1 MAWQTILGH
10 DAIVEKFRH
19 SLTTGRMGSTFLFV
33 GPAGIGK
40 RTFALKLA
48 QSLLCQRA
56 GDETLDPC
64 GHCPACVQV
73 SSQSHPDLEMI
84 RKPDDKSF
92 IPIELLIGDKQHR
105 MREGLCARIAM
116 KPMEGGR
123 RIAIIDDADHLNQ
136 EGANCLLKTL
146 EEPPPRSILILIGT
160 SPQRQLPTIRSR
172 CQIIRFQPLQPE
184 FTKQLIL
191 QTGLAETDPQAAQ
204 LAVMCEGSLVKA
216 RELSDPAYA
225 EFRSQLYERLATTDW
240 LASELAKFAG
250 EFVDEA
256 GKEHSAKR
264 TRLRLVIEMTT
275 AFYRQLLHALLGSSS
290 SDDDELTRNVNRL
303 LPLWS
308 QDIEAA
314 MACVDRCLVARQ
326 DVDRN
331 VNQATNIEAWLD
343 DVCQSGRHG
352 ASAISPSV
360 VAT

>member
-1 MAWQTILGH
+1 MAWQNILGH

-19 SLTTGRMGSTFLFV
+19 SLVSGRMGSTFLFV

-48 QSLLCQRA
+48 QSLLCQRSTEEA
-56 GDETLDPC
+56 LDPC
-64 GHCPACVQV
+64 GACPACLQV

-84 RKPDDKSF
+84 RKPADKNF
-92 IPIELLIGDKQHR
+92 IPLDLLIGDKQHR

-172 CQIIRFQPLQPE
+172 CQIITFQPPPPE
-184 FTKQLIL
+184 LAKQLIL
-191 QTGLAETDPQAAQ
+191 QTGLASTDEQAAQ
-204 LAVMCEGSLVKA
+204 LAMMCEGSLVTA
-216 RELSDPAYA
+216 AELSDPAYA
-225 EFRSQLYERLATTDW
+225 EFRSQLYATLATTDW
-240 LASELAKFAG
+240 LASEVAKQIG

-256 GKEHSAKR
+256 GKEQSAKR

-275 AFYRQLLHALLGSSS
+275 TFYRQLLLTLLGSAIA
-290 SDDDELTRNVNRL
+290 DDKELVRQVDRL
-303 LPLWS
+303 VTFWS
-308 QDIEAA
+308 QDIEAV
-314 MACVDRCLVARQ
+314 MACIDRCLRARQ

-331 VNQATNIEAWLD
+331 LNQATNIEAWID
-343 DVCQSGRHG
+343 DVCQVGRHG
-352 ASAISPSV
+352 AAAISPSV
-360 VAT
+360 VAI